1 MPIIIR
7 SGQRSSSNDL
17 IRKFKKA
24 VFASNIVQIVRD
36 RHYFVKPARMRALK
50 KIEFNRLRKRLHS
63 IKRAKNTSASS
74 VAHLVK
80 RLGTRT

>member
-1 MPIIIR
+1 MPIIIQA
-7 SGQRSSSNDL
+7 GQRSSTNDL

-24 VFASNIVQIVRD
+24 AFASNVVQIVRD
-36 RHYFVKPARMRALK
+36 RHYFTKPARERALK

-63 IKRAKNTSASS
+63 IKRAKNTSISS
-74 VAHLVK
+74 VLHLVK